1 MILGYLTLL
10 LIFVLICTLGHNLFM
25 AIQIEDEQWEY
36 ERFLDELQK
45 ERSLHY
51 ASKRAAGKTY
61 NATSY
66 RTY

>member
-10 LIFVLICTLGHNLFM
+10 LIFVLICIVGHNLFM

-36 ERFLDELQK
+36 ERFLDVLQK

-51 ASKRAAGKTY
+51 ANKRSAGKTY
-61 NATSY
+61 NVTSY
-66 RTY
+66 RTH

>member
-25 AIQIEDEQWEY
+25 ATQIEDEQWEY

-45 ERSLHY
+45 ERSLYY